1 MEPLIEV
8 RDLWR
13 LYELEG
19 GSVPALQGVDLDV
32 ARGESVAVMGASG
45 SGKSTLLNVLGCLDR
60 PTRGRYRL
68 AGRDA
73 GGLSSDARAELRNRE
88 IGFVFQSFNLLPRT
102 TALENVELPL
112 VYAGTPAPEQR
123 ERARAALRQVGLE
136 GREAHLPS
144 QLSGGQQQ
152 RVAIARALVNRPGLL
167 LADEPTGNLDSRS
180 SREIMEIFR
189 SLTDDH
195 GLTLVVVTHDAEIA
209 AAFRRVIHFR
219 DGAIVSDERR

>member
-1 MEPLIEV
+1 VEPLIEV

-19 GSVPALQGVDLDV
+19 GAVPALQGVDLDV

-73 GGLSSDARAELRNRE
+73 SALSADARAELRNRE

-112 VYAGTPAPEQR
+112 VYAGAPAPEQR
-123 ERARAALRQVGLE
+123 ERVCAALR
-136 GREAHLPS
+136 
-144 QLSGGQQQ
+144 
-152 RVAIARALVNRPGLL
+152 
-167 LADEPTGNLDSRS
+167 
-180 SREIMEIFR
+180 
-189 SLTDDH
+189 
-195 GLTLVVVTHDAEIA
+195 
-209 AAFRRVIHFR
+209 
-219 DGAIVSDERR
+219 